1 MAKMDLI
8 SSPVL
13 AYKMSKE
20 EFDPDE
26 CKFGGMGILNKS

>member
-13 AYKMSKE
+13 ALKMSKE

-26 CKFGGMGILNKS
+26 CKFGAGEYIL